1 MGASTQQFGVLAQ
14 WATQVLN
21 ILTGNLDRPGGTM
34 FTTPAVDIVG
44 RGILGPGGPSRRRSR
59 VRGLPGFGGELPVS
73 ALTEEMT
80 TPGEGQVR
88 ALLTLAGNPVS
99 STPAGH
105 RLDAAIAGLDAYV
118 AVDHYVNETTRHA
131 DVILPPTGP
140 LERDHYDLVFHALAV
155 RDTARFTPALVAKEP
170 GARHGWEIA
179 RDLGLAVL
187 RERGDG
193 MRQRLSRR
201 RLEQE
206 ARLRTSPTRQLDL
219 LLRTGGGGL
228 SVRKLAAA
236 PGGLDLGPL
245 RPRLPGRLATRNRC
259 IDLAAEVALADLPRL
274 LAAVETAA
282 AADRDQLLLIGRRH
296 QRDDNSW
303 LHNTRRLTS
312 GRPRHALLAHP
323 DDLAVRGV
331 RDGELVRVRSAV
343 GEVEVEVAATED
355 VMRGVVSL
363 PHGYGHRRDGVRLR
377 EATRLPGAS
386 VNDLTDPSV
395 VDEASGNAVL
405 NGVPVTV
412 EPARS

>member
-1 MGASTQQFGVLAQ
+1 M
-14 WATQVLN
+14 
-21 ILTGNLDRPGGTM
+21 
-34 FTTPAVDIVG
+34 
-44 RGILGPGGPSRRRSR
+44 
-59 VRGLPGFGGELPVS
+59 
-73 ALTEEMT
+73 
-80 TPGEGQVR
+80 
-88 ALLTLAGNPVS
+88 
-99 STPAGH
+99 
-105 RLDAAIAGLDAYV
+105 
-118 AVDHYVNETTRHA
+118 
-131 DVILPPTGP
+131 
-140 LERDHYDLVFHALAV
+140 
-155 RDTARFTPALVAKEP
+155 
-170 GARHGWEIA
+170 
-179 RDLGLAVL
+179 
-187 RERGDG
+187 
-193 MRQRLSRR
+193 
-201 RLEQE
+201 
-206 ARLRTSPTRQLDL
+206 
-219 LLRTGGGGL
+219 
-228 SVRKLAAA
+228 
-236 PGGLDLGPL
+236 
-245 RPRLPGRLATRNRC
+245 
-259 IDLAAEVALADLPRL
+259 ALADLPRL
-274 LAAVETAA
+274 LAAVEGAA

-412 EPARS
+412 EPARA